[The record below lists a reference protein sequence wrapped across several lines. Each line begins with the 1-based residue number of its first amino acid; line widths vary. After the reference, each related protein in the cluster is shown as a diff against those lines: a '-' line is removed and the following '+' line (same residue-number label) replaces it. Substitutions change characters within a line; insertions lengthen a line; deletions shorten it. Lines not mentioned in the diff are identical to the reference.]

1 MGVGL
6 GPLKSFVLPGVPEYQ
21 IGTPPPAKH
30 GVETQISS
38 TSTWINGDIVFL
50 FIIFVSL
57 LQFGFFGP
65 ELPLERGKF
74 PKKG

>member
-50 FIIFVSL
+50 FIILFRSFSL
-57 LQFGFFGP
+57 DFGFLDP
-65 ELPLERGKF
+65 ERPQ
-74 PKKG
+74 